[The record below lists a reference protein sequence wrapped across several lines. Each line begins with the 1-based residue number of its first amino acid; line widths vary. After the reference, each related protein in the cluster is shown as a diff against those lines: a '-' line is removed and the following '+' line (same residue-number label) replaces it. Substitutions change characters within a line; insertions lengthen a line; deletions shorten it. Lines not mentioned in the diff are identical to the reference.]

1 MLVDVRGSSG
11 FSLYLYTPHSNML
24 TSGSGPHL
32 SGASIYSLNKQNQS
46 ANDLNESEKEENVC
60 VN

>member
-11 FSLYLYTPHSNML
+11 FSLYLYTPHPNML

-32 SGASIYSLNKQNQS
+32 SGASIYSLNKNQS